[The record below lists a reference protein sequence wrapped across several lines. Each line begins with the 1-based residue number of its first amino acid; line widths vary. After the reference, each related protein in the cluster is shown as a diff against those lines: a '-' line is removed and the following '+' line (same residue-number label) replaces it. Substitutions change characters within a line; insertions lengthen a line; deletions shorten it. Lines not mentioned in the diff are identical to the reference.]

1 MVVGFISKVG
11 KNMARTTQ
19 INNAENN
26 TDYIATTGVIYLFCL
41 LVMVGNFVQNQ
52 NLHLITPTEK
62 NTDPV
67 KLKIYDSRELRS
79 IRSTVNHNPE
89 LKLMP
94 WSTLLRIR
102 SLKLQKRRKR
112 GTQVGVT
119 KEATLPR
126 NNVNNNSPNIKIKIQ
141 PMHPSKNKLNLYI
154 STGNVRSIK
163 NKVSTVDEYIQKEN
177 FDAVILTETWIKNSD
192 YDKSWTDCCQLNSD
206 KYLFS
211 TGNCK
216 NK

>member
-1 MVVGFISKVG
+1 MVVGE
-11 KNMARTTQ
+11 NMARTTQ

-41 LVMVGNFVQNQ
+41 LVMVGNFVQYQ
-52 NLHLITPTEK
+52 NLHLLSPTEK

-67 KLKIYDSRELRS
+67 KLKIYDSRELQS

-112 GTQVGVT
+112 GTRAGVT

-154 STGNVRSIK
+154 LTGNVRSIK

-177 FDAVILTETWIKNSD
+177 FDAVILTETWIKNSEH
-192 YDKSWTDCCQLNSD
+192 DKSWTDCCQLNSE
-206 KYLFS
+206 
-211 TGNCK
+211 
-216 NK
+216 

>member
-1 MVVGFISKVG
+1 MEAGFISKVG
-11 KNMARTTQ
+11 ENMARTTQ

-41 LVMVGNFVQNQ
+41 LVMVGNFVQYQ
-52 NLHLITPTEK
+52 NLHLLSPTEK

-112 GTQVGVT
+112 GTRAGVT
-119 KEATLPR
+119 KEAILPR

-192 YDKSWTDCCQLNSD
+192 HDKSWTDCCQLNSD

-211 TGNCK
+211 TVNRN